1 MPDEVAARRLPETE
15 PPRVREAPEALE
27 PYLEDAS
34 GTFGGHA
41 RGLVRLESEAEAA
54 AFLRATAGEALAVLP
69 QAARTSL
76 TGGAIPRGEVILSVE
91 KLRDAGAVEQT
102 PRGARA
108 TFGAGLRLRELQ
120 EYVAEAGFYYPP
132 VPTYQEAMI
141 GGSASTNAGGSA
153 TFKYGV
159 TREWIHGLRVL
170 LFNGD
175 LLAIERGRALARP
188 GEVFRIRLSDG
199 SLLEVPAPTYRLPE
213 LKKVS
218 AGYYAA
224 DPLDLVDLFV
234 GSEGTLG
241 LITAVTVDLVV
252 RPPSVVTGLVFLPGE
267 DEAFALASDLREAA
281 RTARGRGD
289 VAGPDVRAIEW
300 FDPNCLDI
308 LRRYDEARKRRVR
321 LPDTARAGVLFEM
334 ELVEAMDNERA
345 QDRLIAALDG
355 GSGERDD
362 GLIRLFRILRDHEVL
377 DDLEFAFPEDER
389 RHRALVELR
398 EAVPQ
403 RVGEHTARTPGVGKL
418 GGDFI
423 VPFDRLREMMRIY
436 TEGFERRG
444 IEHAVWGHLGDG
456 NLHPNP
462 LPRDEEEGRRAV
474 EAMLEFA
481 DEAVRRGGCP
491 LSEHG
496 VGRSPLKQRL
506 LRRFL
511 GDAAVEQMRRI
522 KRSLD
527 PPGRFAPGTLFPAP
541 SN

>member
-1 MPDEVAARRLPETE
+1 
-15 PPRVREAPEALE
+15 
-27 PYLEDAS
+27 
-34 GTFGGHA
+34 
-41 RGLVRLESEAEAA
+41 
-54 AFLRATAGEALAVLP
+54 
-69 QAARTSL
+69 
-76 TGGAIPRGEVILSVE
+76 
-91 KLRDAGAVEQT
+91 
-102 PRGARA
+102 
-108 TFGAGLRLRELQ
+108 
-120 EYVAEAGFYYPP
+120 
-132 VPTYQEAMI
+132 
-141 GGSASTNAGGSA
+141 
-153 TFKYGV
+153 
-159 TREWIHGLRVL
+159 
-170 LFNGD
+170 
-175 LLAIERGRALARP
+175 
-188 GEVFRIRLSDG
+188 
-199 SLLEVPAPTYRLPE
+199 
-213 LKKVS
+213 
-218 AGYYAA
+218 
-224 DPLDLVDLFV
+224 
-234 GSEGTLG
+234 
-241 LITAVTVDLVV
+241 VDLVV

-267 DEAFALASDLREAA
+267 DAAFALASDLREAA
-281 RTARGRGD
+281 RAARGRGD

-300 FDPNCLDI
+300 FDRNCLDI

-436 TEGFERRG
+436 AEGFERRG
-444 IEHAVWGHLGDG
+444 IEHAVWGHFGDG

-481 DEAVRRGGCP
+481 DEAARRGGCP

-511 GDAAVEQMRRI
+511 GDDAVEQMRRI
-522 KRSLD
+522 KHALD

-541 SN
+541 SG